1 MTDLVGHSVSIFLE
15 SKDYSTGV
23 RHDQKDPLRLG
34 PTSFGPIPELPSQ
47 VEGLLT
53 VVSTVKKL
61 HFKNVGFELQ
71 KIDLGWI
78 FLLIFYANIEGSS
91 YQKKI
96 CTLRSCKNMEA
107 NIYLMKPD
115 TLNQ

>member
-1 MTDLVGHSVSIFLE
+1 M
-15 SKDYSTGV
+15 
-23 RHDQKDPLRLG
+23 RLG

-78 FLLIFYANIEGSS
+78 FLLILFAHIEGSFH
-91 YQKKI
+91 QKYFF
-96 CTLRSCKNMEA
+96 CTLSGCKNMEGES
-107 NIYLMKPD
+107 YLIKPD
-115 TLNQ
+115 T

>member
-1 MTDLVGHSVSIFLE
+1 M
-15 SKDYSTGV
+15 
-23 RHDQKDPLRLG
+23 RLG

-71 KIDLGWI
+71 KIDLSWI
-78 FLLIFYANIEGSS
+78 FLADFIYPYRRKFSPLT
-91 YQKKI
+91 KKI
-96 CTLRSCKNMEA
+96 
-107 NIYLMKPD
+107 YMKWF
-115 TLNQ
+115 QKYGR